1 MMLTY
6 VNFEWVTFV
15 IKGNNSSNLI
25 APRKYMSALE
35 IAWGMA
41 RTCQCTQRVIIIY
54 QLEIMV
60 R

>member
-1 MMLTY
+1 MLVTY

-15 IKGNNSSNLI
+15 IKGNNGSNLI

-35 IAWGMA
+35 IA
-41 RTCQCTQRVIIIY
+41 RTCQSKQRVIIIY
-54 QLEIMV
+54 QLDIMV